1 MDNLNLELLKL
12 LTAGNSLI
20 DAGLIVAVGYLI
32 KTIRDRLG
40 LSTAVALIK
49 GRIAE
54 LTETDKYALLAK
66 IAKALLSEDGDTD
79 EASREL
85 AYRIGDY
92 LDAKNAGGLK
102 DNV

>member
-1 MDNLNLELLKL
+1 METINLDLLKL
-12 LTAGNSLI
+12 LTAGNSLV

-40 LSTAVALIK
+40 LSSAVALIK
-49 GRIAE
+49 GRISE

-66 IAKALLSEDGDTD
+66 IARALLSEDGDTD
-79 EASREL
+79 EVSQQL

-102 DNV
+102 DNA

>member
-66 IAKALLSEDGDTD
+66 IAKALLSEDGDDDT
-79 EASREL
+79 AREL

>member
-1 MDNLNLELLKL
+1 MENLNLELLNL
-12 LTAGNSLI
+12 LTAVNSLV

-40 LSTAVALIK
+40 LPNAVALVK
-49 GRIAE
+49 GRLSE

-66 IAKALLSEDGDTD
+66 IARALLSEDGDTD
-79 EASREL
+79 AASREL
-85 AYRIGDY
+85 AFRIGEY

-102 DNV
+102 GDA